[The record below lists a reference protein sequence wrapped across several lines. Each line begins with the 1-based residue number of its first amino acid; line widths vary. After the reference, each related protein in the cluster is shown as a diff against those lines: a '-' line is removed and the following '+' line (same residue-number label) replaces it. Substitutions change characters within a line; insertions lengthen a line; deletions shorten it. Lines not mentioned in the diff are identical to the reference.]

1 MKHRT
6 TQEFRKLYDE
16 LPHEI
21 KELANKNFELLKRDP
36 LHPSL
41 RFKKIGKVWSVRIGN
56 GYRALAFKDKD
67 EFIWF
72 WIGTHEEYNRITKK
86 L

>member
-6 TQEFRKLYDE
+6 IQNFRKLYDE
-16 LPHEI
+16 LPQEI

-41 RFKKIGKVWSVRIGN
+41 RFKKIGKVWSIRIGN

-72 WIGTHEEYNRITKK
+72 WIGTHEEYNQITKK

>member
-6 TQEFRKLYDE
+6 TQNFRKLYDE
-16 LPHEI
+16 LPQEI
-21 KELANKNFELLKRDP
+21 KEMANKNFKLLKRDP

-41 RFKKIGKVWSVRIGN
+41 RFKKIGKVWSIRIGN

-72 WIGTHEEYNRITKK
+72 WIGTHEEYNQITKK